1 MALRRLNLTHNN
13 FNIKLISEESG
24 ILKII
29 AMKMLLARFPNT
41 LILQSHVLNT
51 SVNLWKGIS
60 KGQLLI
66 REKP

>member
-1 MALRRLNLTHNN
+1 MALRRSNLTHKNL
-13 FNIKLISEESG
+13 NIKLISEESG

-29 AMKMLLARFPNT
+29 AMKMLLARFLST

-60 KGQLLI
+60 KGLSLI
-66 REKP
+66 QEKP